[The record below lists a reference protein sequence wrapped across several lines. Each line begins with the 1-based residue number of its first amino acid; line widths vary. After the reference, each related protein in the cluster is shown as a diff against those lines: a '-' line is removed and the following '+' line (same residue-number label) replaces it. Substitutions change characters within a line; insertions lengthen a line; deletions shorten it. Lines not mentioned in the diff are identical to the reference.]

1 MVNKLSAP
9 ATRAALAI
17 INSTV
22 NPAMRHEAVNVT
34 APHLA
39 RIIEEQTS
47 ITELLKAAKTL
58 IEKADGVIS
67 AVEGVTDQFE
77 PEVAAL
83 SRATS
88 DAEKVLKH
96 ITEAQHG
103 KGR

>member
-1 MVNKLSAP
+1 MSKPSAP

-22 NPAMRHEAVNVT
+22 NPAMRHEAANVT

-47 ITELLKAAKTL
+47 MAELLQATKTL
-58 IEKADGVIS
+58 IEKSDGIIS
-67 AVEGVTDQFE
+67 AIDGATDQFE

-83 SRATS
+83 TKATS
-88 DAEKVLKH
+88 DAEKVLKS
-96 ITEAQHG
+96 IMEAQHG

>member
-1 MVNKLSAP
+1 MANKPSAP
-9 ATRAALAI
+9 AMRAAVAI

-22 NPAMRHEAVNVT
+22 NPAQRHEAVNVT

-47 ITELLKAAKTL
+47 IGDLPRVTKTL
-58 IEKADGVIS
+58 MEKADGVIS
-67 AVEGVTDQFE
+67 AIDGATGQFE

-83 SRATS
+83 SSATS
-88 DAEKVLKH
+88 AAEKTLKA

-103 KGR
+103 RSR

>member
-1 MVNKLSAP
+1 MPNKPSAP

-22 NPAMRHEAVNVT
+22 NPAMRHEAANVT

-47 ITELLKAAKTL
+47 MAELLQATKTL
-58 IEKADGVIS
+58 IEKSDGIIS
-67 AVEGVTDQFE
+67 AIDGATDQFE

-83 SRATS
+83 SKATS
-88 DAEKVLKH
+88 DAEKVLKS
-96 ITEAQHG
+96 IMEAEHG

>member
-1 MVNKLSAP
+1 MVDKPSAP
-9 ATRAALAI
+9 AIRAALAI

-22 NPAMRHEAVNVT
+22 NPAMRHDAVNVT

-47 ITELLKAAKTL
+47 IAELLKATKTV
-58 IEKADGVIS
+58 IEKSDGVIS
-67 AVEGVTDQFE
+67 AIDGATDQFE

-83 SRATS
+83 TKATS
-88 DAEKVLKH
+88 DAEKILNK

>member
-1 MVNKLSAP
+1 MSKPSAP

-22 NPAMRHEAVNVT
+22 NPAMRHDAVNVT

-47 ITELLKAAKTL
+47 IAELLQATMTL
-58 IEKADGVIS
+58 IEKSDGIIS
-67 AVEGVTDQFE
+67 AIDGATDQFE

-83 SRATS
+83 IKATS
-88 DAEKVLKH
+88 DAEKVLKS
-96 ITEAQHG
+96 IMEVQHG

>member
-1 MVNKLSAP
+1 MANKPSAP

-17 INSTV
+17 VNSTV
-22 NPAMRHEAVNVT
+22 NPAMRHEAANVT

-47 ITELLKAAKTL
+47 MAELLQVTKTL
-58 IEKADGVIS
+58 IEKSDGIIS
-67 AVEGVTDQFE
+67 AIDGATDQFE

-83 SRATS
+83 TKATS
-88 DAEKVLKH
+88 DAEKVLKS
-96 ITEAQHG
+96 IMEAQHG